1 MVKDSKEKHYKH
13 IAFDFDG
20 TLADSFYLAREYYD
34 LAAKDSG
41 VNKLTQEQI
50 EEMRS
55 RKLNFK
61 NAWKVIKD
69 LDIGFVNLA
78 KLTKNIFEELLF
90 NKERLK
96 LFKQI
101 PNVLDDLRKRDL
113 KLYIVTYNQQQIVE
127 NTLRKFNC
135 LDKFDKIYT
144 LDLFKN
150 KSEQLQEL
158 IEDYKI
164 SKDEIIYIGD
174 EVKDIET
181 AHKVGIDVLAVEW
194 GYNSA
199 KALKKYN
206 PEYQIKRIPDLLRIL
221 P

>member
-1 MVKDSKEKHYKH
+1 MAKDSKEKHYKH

-78 KLTKNIFEELLF
+78 KLAKNIFEELLF

-96 LFKQI
+96 LFRQI

-135 LDKFDKIYT
+135 LDKFEKIYT

-164 SKDEIIYIGD
+164 NKDEIIYIGD

-206 PEYQIKRIPDLLRIL
+206 PEYQIKKIPDLLRIL

>member
-1 MVKDSKEKHYKH
+1 MESASKKKIYKH

-41 VNKLTQEQI
+41 VSKLTQDQI
-50 EEMRS
+50 EEMRN

-61 NAWKVIKD
+61 NAWKVVKD

-78 KLTKNIFEELLF
+78 RLTKNIIEELLF

-101 PNVLDDLRKRDL
+101 PVLLDELKSKGL
-113 KLYIVTYNQQQIVE
+113 KLYVVTYNQQQIVE
-127 NTLRKFNC
+127 NTLSKFNC
-135 LDKFDKIYT
+135 LHKFEAIYA

-150 KSEQLQEL
+150 KSDQLQEL
-158 IEDYKI
+158 IENFKI
-164 SKDEIIYIGD
+164 NKDEIIYVGD

-181 AHKVGIDVLAVEW
+181 AHNVGIDVIAVEW

-199 KALKKYN
+199 KALRKYN
-206 PEYQIKRIPDLLRIL
+206 PEYQIKKIPELVKIL
-221 P
+221 Q

>member
-1 MVKDSKEKHYKH
+1 MERDSNKKEYKH

-41 VNKLTQEQI
+41 INKLSQEQI
-50 EEMRS
+50 EEMRN

-61 NAWKVIKD
+61 NAWKVVKG

-78 KLTKNIFEELLF
+78 RLSKNIFEELLF

-101 PNVLDDLRKRDL
+101 PDVLNNLKDENL
-113 KLYIVTYNQQQIVE
+113 KLYIVTYNQQRIVE
-127 NTLRKFNC
+127 NTLRRFNC
-135 LDKFDKIYT
+135 LEKFEKIYT

-158 IEDYKI
+158 IDNYKI
-164 SKDEIIYIGD
+164 SKEEIVYIGD

-181 AHKVGIDVLAVEW
+181 AHKVGIDVIAVEW
-194 GYNSA
+194 GYNSSM
-199 KALKKYN
+199 ALKKYN
-206 PEYQIKRIPDLLRIL
+206 PEYQIKKIPELLKIL
-221 P
+221 K

>member
-41 VNKLTQEQI
+41 VNKLTQNQI

-78 KLTKNIFEELLF
+78 RLAKNIFEELLF

-135 LDKFDKIYT
+135 LDKFEKIYT

-150 KSEQLQEL
+150 KSEQLHEL

-164 SKDEIIYIGD
+164 NKDEIIYIGD

-206 PEYQIKRIPDLLRIL
+206 PEYQIKKIPDLLRIL